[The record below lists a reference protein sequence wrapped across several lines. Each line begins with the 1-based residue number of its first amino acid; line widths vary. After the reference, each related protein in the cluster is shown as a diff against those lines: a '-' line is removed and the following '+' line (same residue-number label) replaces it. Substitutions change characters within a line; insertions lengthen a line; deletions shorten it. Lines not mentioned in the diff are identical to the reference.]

1 MDTGLEP
8 REDPGPYG
16 YPAYLAEVEALLI
29 GLAYEVYPHELL
41 NDDGVP
47 GDAPANT
54 TAFQFQP
61 VSE

>member
-1 MDTGLEP
+1 MNQPLQTQLLV
-8 REDPGPYG
+8 YKV

-29 GLAYEVYPHELL
+29 GLAYEGYPHELL

-47 GDAPANT
+47 GYAPANT
-54 TAFQFQP
+54 TAFQFQL